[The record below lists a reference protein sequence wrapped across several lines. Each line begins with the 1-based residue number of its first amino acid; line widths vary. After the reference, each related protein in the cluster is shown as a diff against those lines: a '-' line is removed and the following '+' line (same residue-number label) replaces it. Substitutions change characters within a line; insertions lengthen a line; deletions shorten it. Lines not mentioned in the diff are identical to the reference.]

1 MRRTLITVASSA
13 LLFAGCA
20 STPEEPGTDAAQ
32 QPSATGEATPSQSQP
47 FERKSMAG
55 TGMNA
60 GKGDPAGMKGA
71 PGVPSQRSVYYD
83 YDKFELK
90 DEDRRIVEA
99 HAKYLRENPG
109 AKIMVQGN
117 ADERGSREYNIGLGQ
132 RRSENVRKAL
142 LLLGAKENQV
152 ESVSLGEEKPAC
164 TDHAENCW
172 WKNRRGDIRYS
183 GEY

>member
-1 MRRTLITVASSA
+1 MRRTIITVASSA

-20 STPEEPGTDAAQ
+20 STPEEPRTGAEADQPGATSEGARAQ
-32 QPSATGEATPSQSQP
+32 PQP
-47 FERKSMAG
+47 FGRKAMAG
-55 TGMNA
+55 TDQ
-60 GKGDPAGMKGA
+60 KSDPAGMKGA
-71 PGVPSQRSVYYD
+71 NGVPSQRSIYYD
-83 YDKFELK
+83 YDKFEIK
-90 DEDRRIVEA
+90 DEYRRIVEA

-109 AKIMVQGN
+109 ARMMIQGN
-117 ADERGSREYNIGLGQ
+117 ADERGSREYNVGLGQ
-132 RRSENVRKAL
+132 RRSENVKKAL
-142 LLLGAKENQV
+142 LLLGAKDNQV